1 VKLDPKSPNKK
12 QSYETIQKKICTIPA
27 MSVNVN
33 PSRKSGSD
41 MLLAPQQT
49 KRNNNTNYL
58 FNALKCIKKL

>member
-12 QSYETIQKKICTIPA
+12 QGYETAQKKICPIPA

-41 MLLAPQQT
+41 MLLAPQKT
-49 KRNNNTNYL
+49 KENQHPHKQAYGK
-58 FNALKCIKKL
+58 ALQ